1 MLSPTNMKDINNIDF
16 SKIQFVLMD
25 LDGVLTDGT
34 IYYTGNNEMIKA
46 FNAHDGFG
54 INRGRELGL
63 KFAIISGMSAPANA
77 FRAKRLHIEELF
89 ENCGDK
95 TEAANEVK
103 QKYNL
108 TDENLCFIGDDVFD
122 IPLLQ
127 QVAFSACP
135 PEAVEEVRGEVHYI
149 TKVSAG
155 RGCVREMID
164 FILRKQGKI

>member
-1 MLSPTNMKDINNIDF
+1 MKNINNIDF

-25 LDGVLTDGT
+25 LDGVLTDGSI
-34 IYYTGNNEMIKA
+34 IYSSNGEMLKA

-54 INRGRELGL
+54 INRGRQHGL
-63 KFAIISGMSAPANA
+63 KFAIISGMSASANKL
-77 FRAKRLHIEELF
+77 RAKRLNIEELYQ
-89 ENCGDK
+89 NCEDK
-95 TEAANEVK
+95 TEAANEIK

-108 TDENLCFIGDDVFD
+108 SDENLCFIGDDVFD

-135 PEAVEEVRGEVHYI
+135 PEAIEEVRNEVNYI

-155 RGCVREMID
+155 KGCVREVID
-164 FILRKQGKI
+164 IILRKQEKI

>member
-1 MLSPTNMKDINNIDF
+1 MKNINKIDF
-16 SKIQFVLMD
+16 SKISFVLMD

-95 TEAANEVK
+95 CDRSK
-103 QKYNL
+103 
-108 TDENLCFIGDDVFD
+108 
-122 IPLLQ
+122 
-127 QVAFSACP
+127 
-135 PEAVEEVRGEVHYI
+135 
-149 TKVSAG
+149 
-155 RGCVREMID
+155 
-164 FILRKQGKI
+164 

>member
-1 MLSPTNMKDINNIDF
+1 MKNINNIDF

-25 LDGVLTDGT
+25 LDGVLTDGSI
-34 IYYTGNNEMIKA
+34 IYSSNGEMLKA

-54 INRGRELGL
+54 INRGRLHGL
-63 KFAIISGMSAPANA
+63 KFAIISGMSAAANEL
-77 FRAKRLHIEELF
+77 RAKRLNIEELYQ
-89 ENCGDK
+89 NCEDK
-95 TEAANEVK
+95 TEAANEIK

-108 TDENLCFIGDDVFD
+108 SDENLCFIGDDVFD

-135 PEAVEEVRGEVHYI
+135 PEAIEEVRNEVNYI

-155 RGCVREMID
+155 KGCVREVID
-164 FILRKQGKI
+164 IILRKQEKI

>member
-1 MLSPTNMKDINNIDF
+1 MKNINNIDF

-25 LDGVLTDGT
+25 LDGVLTDGSI
-34 IYYTGNNEMIKA
+34 IYSSNGEMLKA

-54 INRGRELGL
+54 INRGREHGL
-63 KFAIISGMSAPANA
+63 KFAIISGMSAIANEM
-77 FRAKRLHIEELF
+77 RAKRLNIEELYQ
-89 ENCGDK
+89 NCGDK
-95 TEAANEVK
+95 AEAANEIK

-108 TDENLCFIGDDVFD
+108 TDENLFFIGDDVFD

-135 PEAVEEVRGEVHYI
+135 PEAVEEVRGVVHYV

-164 FILRKQGKI
+164 FILRKQGRL

>member
-1 MLSPTNMKDINNIDF
+1 MKNISDVDF
-16 SKIQFVLMD
+16 SKIKFVLMD

-34 IYYTGNNEMIKA
+34 IYYTGSNEMIKA

-54 INRGRELGL
+54 INRGRQHGL

-77 FRAKRLHIEELF
+77 FRAKRLNIEELF

-95 TEAANEVK
+95 TAAADEIK
-103 QKYNL
+103 AKYNL
-108 TDENLCFIGDDVFD
+108 SDENLCFMGDDVFD
-122 IPLLQ
+122 IPLLNQ
-127 QVAFSACP
+127 AAFSTCP
-135 PEAVEEVRGEVHYI
+135 PEAVEEVRNEVHYI

-164 FILRKQGKI
+164 LILKKQGKI

>member
-1 MLSPTNMKDINNIDF
+1 MKNINNIDF
-16 SKIQFVLMD
+16 SKIQFILMD
-25 LDGVLTDGT
+25 LDGVLTDGSIT
-34 IYYTGNNEMIKA
+34 YSSNGEMLKS

-54 INRGRELGL
+54 INRGRQHGL
-63 KFAIISGMSAPANA
+63 KFAIISGMSATANEM
-77 FRAKRLHIEELF
+77 RARRLNIEELYQ
-89 ENCGDK
+89 NCEDK
-95 TEAANEVK
+95 TQAANDIK

-127 QVAFSACP
+127 QVVFSASP
-135 PEAVEEVRGEVHYI
+135 PEAIEEVRSEVHYI

-164 FILRKQGKI
+164 FILKKQGKI

>member
-1 MLSPTNMKDINNIDF
+1 MKNSDNIDF

-25 LDGVLTDGT
+25 LDGVLTDGSV
-34 IYYTGNNEMIKA
+34 YYTGNNEMIKG

-54 INRGRELGL
+54 INRGRLLGL
-63 KFAIISGMSAPANA
+63 KFAIISGMSAPANEM
-77 FRAKRLHIEELF
+77 RAKRLNIEELYQ
-89 ENCGDK
+89 NCADK
-95 TEAANEVK
+95 TEAANEIK
-103 QKYNL
+103 SKYNL
-108 TDENLCFIGDDVFD
+108 TNENLCFMGDDVFD

-135 PEAVEEVRGEVHYI
+135 PEAVGEVREEVHYI

-164 FILRKQGKI
+164 IILHKQGKI